1 MAGIEPCTRHRGA
14 FTCSLT
20 LSLSDGLNLAV
31 VLPIRGHPPSTLSFY
46 RSFPLAKQ
54 NCRDTSVFR
63 NMIRTRLSSRSFAI
77 PRRPPNNEPGNTRY
91 MNMFLQLDHIP
102 QLHNIYAF
110 ISTYILLAG
119 YIVFPGTFTSIRNSS
134 TVEGVA
140 GKSHAGQTVFKAVQ
154 NVPLLVIAAM
164 CCVAGVV
171 GMCLLWWIYQDN
183 FIWLRQKIFLF
194 VRFYYII

>member
-1 MAGIEPCTRHRGA
+1 
-14 FTCSLT
+14 
-20 LSLSDGLNLAV
+20 
-31 VLPIRGHPPSTLSFY
+31 
-46 RSFPLAKQ
+46 
-54 NCRDTSVFR
+54 
-63 NMIRTRLSSRSFAI
+63 
-77 PRRPPNNEPGNTRY
+77 

-134 TVEGVA
+134 AVEGVA

-154 NVPLLVIAAM
+154 NVPLLVIAAL

-194 VRFYYII
+194 VRFYYICTTSLTIHSPALTNSATGLLTTLINIYTARKGSWSVTAATTATIAGFFTLLNLGLFVYYSWLLDKVQKEHEKDTAQAASDSVMQEK

>member
-1 MAGIEPCTRHRGA
+1 MVGIKLCIRHRGA

-31 VLPIRGHPPSTLSFY
+31 VLPIRGYPPSTLSFY
-46 RSFPLAKQ
+46 RSFPLIKQ
-54 NCRDTSVFR
+54 NCQDISVFR

-91 MNMFLQLDHIP
+91 INMFLQLDYIP

-110 ISTYILLAG
+110 ISIYILLAG
-119 YIVFPGTFTSIRNSS
+119 YIIFPGTFTSIRNSS

-164 CCVAGVV
+164 CYVAGVV
-171 GMCLLWWIYQDN
+171 RMCLLWWIY
-183 FIWLRQKIFLF
+183 
-194 VRFYYII
+194 